1 MVSMTVVVLPSHGQR
16 CVEVETPFPS
26 PARSLGI
33 NLIAL
38 DPALVLSVSDVE
50 RERAQRDTAL

>member
-33 NLIAL
+33 NVIAP
-38 DPALVLSVSDVE
+38 DPALVLHGRDVE